1 MHQKQQTLVV
11 DKATPTPTS
20 PPLESGPV
28 TLPPELLAEAS
39 RRLGWAGVIYA
50 TTYFVAYWVP
60 YSVTILS
67 GQPALHYMLPDIVS
81 IVSIV
86 MGVAVFCLSRFSR
99 RSAQSLLDFGLVFGV
114 LGSLGISVAEF
125 WQGLPANDWMAKYM
139 GIPWECIWILIF
151 PVVAPNTPGK
161 ILMSSLAAASTA
173 PITVLVATS
182 VARVAPP
189 PEPLYFI
196 LYFGFTTYLAAI
208 LAFIVAKIVYRY
220 GVRLK
225 KAQEIGSYELLTPLG
240 QGGMGEVWVARHRML
255 ARPAA
260 VKLIRPEL
268 LGIEERGRETMIKRF
283 EREARDT
290 AALGSAHTVNIYDFG
305 VTPDGAFYYVMELL
319 DGLSFDRLISQ
330 FGPIEPHRAVYL
342 LKQVCHS
349 LGEAHDRGLI
359 HRDIKPANLFTCR
372 LGPDFDFVK
381 VLDFGLVKHGVDHP
395 AATELTMAGHTS
407 GTPAYMAPEMA
418 LGKADIDGRADL
430 YAVGC
435 VGYYLLTGQQ
445 VFTGETP
452 VATILQHVREIP
464 APPSSRTEIKI
475 PPGLEALILSCL
487 AKNPADR
494 PSCASE
500 LSARLSAAVA
510 GDPWTRHDAREWW
523 QRHHPPRRV

>member
-1 MHQKQQTLVV
+1 MHQRQQTLVV

-20 PPLESGPV
+20 PALETGPV

-39 RRLGWAGVIYA
+39 RRLGWAGAIYA

-60 YSVTILS
+60 YGVTILS

-81 IVSIV
+81 VVSIA
-86 MGVAVFCLSRFSR
+86 MGAAVFWLSRR
-99 RSAQSLLDFGLVFGV
+99 ARKSAQSLLDFGLVFGV

-125 WQGLPANDWMAKYM
+125 WQGLPANDWMSNYM

-161 ILMSSLAAASTA
+161 ILISSLAAASTA

-196 LYFGFTTYLAAI
+196 LYFGFTTYVAAV

-268 LGIEERGRETMIKRF
+268 LGADDRSRETMIKRF

-290 AALGSAHTVNIYDFG
+290 ATLGSAHTVDIYDFG

-319 DGLSFDRLISQ
+319 DGLSFDKLIGQ

-359 HRDIKPANLFTCR
+359 HRDI
-372 LGPDFDFVK
+372 
-381 VLDFGLVKHGVDHP
+381 
-395 AATELTMAGHTS
+395 
-407 GTPAYMAPEMA
+407 
-418 LGKADIDGRADL
+418 
-430 YAVGC
+430 
-435 VGYYLLTGQQ
+435 
-445 VFTGETP
+445 
-452 VATILQHVREIP
+452 
-464 APPSSRTEIKI
+464 
-475 PPGLEALILSCL
+475 
-487 AKNPADR
+487 
-494 PSCASE
+494 
-500 LSARLSAAVA
+500 
-510 GDPWTRHDAREWW
+510 
-523 QRHHPPRRV
+523 

>member
-1 MHQKQQTLVV
+1 MHQTLVV
-11 DKATPTPTS
+11 DKATPTPSAQQPET
-20 PPLESGPV
+20 GPI
-28 TLPPELLAEAS
+28 TLPPYLLAEAS
-39 RRLGWAGVIYA
+39 RRLGWAGLIYA
-50 TTYFVAYWVP
+50 TTYLVAYWIP
-60 YSVTILS
+60 YGITALS
-67 GQPALHYMLPDIVS
+67 GQPADHHMLPDIVS
-81 IVSIV
+81 IVSIG
-86 MGVAVFCLSRFSR
+86 MGLAVFWLSRYAR
-99 RSAQSLLDFGLVFGV
+99 KTPQGLLDFGLLFGV

-125 WQGLPANDWMAKYM
+125 WAGMPETNWMATYM

-182 VARVAPP
+182 IASAKPP
-189 PEPLYFI
+189 DPLTFV
-196 LYFGFTTYLAAI
+196 LYFGFTTYVAAV

-220 GVRLK
+220 NVRLK
-225 KAQEIGSYELLTPLG
+225 KAQEIGSYELLTRLG

-268 LGIEERGRETMIKRF
+268 MGADQQGRETMSKRF

-290 AALGSAHTVNIYDFG
+290 AALGSAHTVDVYDFG

-319 DGLSFDRLISQ
+319 DGLSFDRLVAQ
-330 FGPIEPHRAVYL
+330 FGPIEPHRVVYL
-342 LKQVCHS
+342 LKQACHS

-381 VLDFGLVKHGVDHP
+381 VLDFGLVKHGAEHP

-430 YAVGC
+430 YALGC
-435 VGYYLLTGQQ
+435 VAYYLLTGQQ

-452 VATILQHVREIP
+452 VATILQHVRETP
-464 APPSSRTEIKI
+464 APPSSRTEIAI
-475 PPGLEALILSCL
+475 PAGLEALILSCL

-500 LSARLSAAVA
+500 LSARLSASVP

-523 QRHHPPRRV
+523 ESHHPPRRV

>member
-1 MHQKQQTLVV
+1 MHQTLVV
-11 DKATPTPTS
+11 DKETPTTS
-20 PPLESGPV
+20 AAAPEAGPI
-28 TLPPELLAEAS
+28 TLPPFLLAEAS
-39 RRLGWAGVIYA
+39 RRLGWAGLIYGM
-50 TTYFVAYWVP
+50 TYLIAYWVP
-60 YSVTILS
+60 YGITLLS
-67 GQPALHYMLPDIVS
+67 GQPNRHYLLPDVVALIS
-81 IVSIV
+81 IA
-86 MGVAVFCLSRFSR
+86 MGFAVFVLSRR
-99 RSAQSLLDFGLVFGV
+99 ARKSAESLLDFGLVFGV

-125 WQGLPANDWMAKYM
+125 WRGLPARDWMASYM

-161 ILMSSLAAASTA
+161 ILISSLAAASTA
-173 PITVLVATS
+173 PATVLVATS
-182 VARVAPP
+182 IARVAPP
-189 PEPLYFI
+189 PEPLHFV
-196 LYFGFTTYLAAI
+196 LYFGFTTYVAAV

-225 KAQEIGSYELLTPLG
+225 KAQEVGSYELLMRLG

-268 LGIEERGRETMIKRF
+268 LGADQQGRETMTKRF

-290 AALGSAHTVNIYDFG
+290 AALGSAHTVDIYDFG

-319 DGLSFDRLISQ
+319 DGLSFDRLIAQ

-381 VLDFGLVKHGVDHP
+381 VLDFGLVKHGADHP

-430 YAVGC
+430 YALGC
-435 VGYYLLTGQQ
+435 VAYFLLTGHQ

-452 VATILQHVREIP
+452 VATILQHVRETP
-464 APPSSRTEIKI
+464 VPPSSRTEIRI
-475 PPGLEALILSCL
+475 PAGLEALILSCL

-500 LSARLSAAVA
+500 LSARLSASIPN
-510 GDPWTRHDAREWW
+510 DPWTRHDAREWW
-523 QRHHPPRRV
+523 ERHQPARRV